1 MRVVESIMQSFVLS
15 GIAYIKP
22 AAMHRYSED
31 KELIPY
37 INLGIMLN
45 EFLTKSSEYGENVA
59 RGKLSVLQVP
69 LGKLLA
75 DAIRYLGGKYTSLPM
90 FFDSL
95 VSSIT
100 LSCASS
106 YAMVQHKEIA
116 NEGLIGK
123 SINLFLTSSTG
134 RDVVEFLRV
143 MKLMGPR
150 NYVSL
155 ISESGPTETR
165 ITLENISLYELLFIL
180 SAKSPS
186 FRYLMSFNTIETLV
200 KIMKTT
206 FKEVP
211 DVNNAVVS
219 SYISLIKELKLPTW
233 ARESIEKAER
243 RGLMRTKD
251 SARLLFEVDR
261 KLRKEKKNFNDYI
274 PIITFTTAISL
285 TLGYI
290 SI

>member
-1 MRVVESIMQSFVLS
+1 MQSFVLS

-31 KELIPY
+31 KELIQY

-45 EFLTKSSEYGENVA
+45 EFLTKSSEYGEKVA
-59 RGKLSVLQVP
+59 KGKLSAPQVP

-75 DAIRYLGGKYTSLPM
+75 DAMRHLGGKYTSSPI
-90 FFDSL
+90 FFDSI

-106 YAMVQHKEIA
+106 HAIVQHKEA
-116 NEGLIGK
+116 TNEGLIGK
-123 SINLFLTSSTG
+123 SINLFLASSTG
-134 RDVVEFLRV
+134 KDVVEFLRV
-143 MKLMGPR
+143 MKLIGPR

-165 ITLENISLYELLFIL
+165 ITLENISLYELLFTL

-186 FRYLMSFNTIETLV
+186 FQYLTSFSSIEALIRV
-200 KIMKTT
+200 MKNT
-206 FKEVP
+206 FKEIP
-211 DVNNAVVS
+211 DANNAVVS
-219 SYISLIKELKLPTW
+219 SYISLIKELKLPAW
-233 ARESIEKAER
+233 ARESIEEAEKQ
-243 RGLMRTKD
+243 GLMRTKD

-261 KLRKEKKNFNDYI
+261 KLRREKRNFNNYV
-274 PIITFTTAISL
+274 PIITLTTAISL
-285 TLGYI
+285 ILGYI

>member
-45 EFLTKSSEYGENVA
+45 EFLTKSSEYGEKVA
-59 RGKLSVLQVP
+59 KGKLSAPQVP

-75 DAIRYLGGKYTSLPM
+75 DAMRHLGGKYTGSPI
-90 FFDSL
+90 FFDSI
-95 VSSIT
+95 VSSVT

-106 YAMVQHKEIA
+106 HAIA
-116 NEGLIGK
+116 QRREVNEGLIGK
-123 SINLFLTSSTG
+123 SINLFLTSSVG
-134 RDVVEFLRV
+134 KDVAELLRI
-143 MKLMGPR
+143 MKLIGPR
-150 NYVSL
+150 EYVLL
-155 ISESGPTETR
+155 ISESGLTETR
-165 ITLENISLYELLFIL
+165 ITLENISLYELLFSL

-186 FRYLMSFNTIETLV
+186 FRYLTRFSSTEALIRV
-200 KIMKTT
+200 MKSS
-206 FKEVP
+206 FKEIS
-211 DVNNAVVS
+211 DANNAVVS

-233 ARESIEKAER
+233 ARENIEKAEKQ
-243 RGLMRTKD
+243 GLMKSRD

-261 KLRKEKKNFNDYI
+261 KLRKERKNFNNYI

-285 TLGYI
+285 ILGYI